1 MMIDTTLRTFRPES
15 RLSYELQEL
24 VQYSEMRS
32 VNLVKF
38 YVVEQEWESL
48 VKFETCLLIRLRSTV
63 GVHFQNSSFMNI

>member
-1 MMIDTTLRTFRPES
+1 MMIDRTLRTFRPES

-38 YVVEQEWESL
+38 YVVEQEWP
-48 VKFETCLLIRLRSTV
+48 VGKFSQVLDLFV
-63 GVHFQNSSFMNI
+63 N

>member
-1 MMIDTTLRTFRPES
+1 MKSYHSKLNRNETLSYALAVMMIDTTLRTFRPES

-48 VKFETCLLIRLRSTV
+48 VKF
-63 GVHFQNSSFMNI
+63 

>member
-1 MMIDTTLRTFRPES
+1 MMIDRTLRTFRPES

-48 VKFETCLLIRLRSTV
+48 VKF
-63 GVHFQNSSFMNI
+63 